1 MSIPASS
8 PVNPSPGL
16 IRRLKLALV
25 IMVVSNLSLGCFSVY
40 LLRTLDASYSGLLD
54 RSLPLMTGLRQ
65 LTKETVSMQRHVLAS
80 LVAQDPVQRADAK
93 AKLKESTEK
102 QHRLL
107 DSLLRSAE
115 FAARPELSA
124 AMRGAAQTYE
134 TGLVSFD
141 RELKSGNW
149 KAADQVRNEI
159 LRPTIASYLSLID
172 QAAVAVEASSQS
184 INEDYSNQVRT
195 HSTILLGLAS
205 WPLMVAFIVTLVVA
219 VIIAVLVFV
228 YRQVGTEQY

>member
-1 MSIPASS
+1 MSLSASS
-8 PVNPSPGL
+8 LAHPSPGL
-16 IRRLKLALV
+16 IRRLKLALL
-25 IMVVSNLSLGCFSVY
+25 IMVVSNLTLGCFSVY
-40 LLRTLDASYSGLLD
+40 LLRTLDAGYSGLLD
-54 RSLPLMTGLRQ
+54 HSLPLMTGLRQ
-65 LTKETVSMQRHVLAS
+65 LTKETVSMQRHVLGS
-80 LVAQDPVQRADAK
+80 LVAQDPVQRADAN

-107 DSLLRSAE
+107 DNLLRSPE

-124 AMRGAAQTYE
+124 ALRRVAQTYE

-141 RELKSGNW
+141 RELKAGNW

-184 INEDYSNQVRT
+184 INDEYSDRVRT
-195 HSTILLGLAS
+195 NSTILLGLAS
-205 WPLMVAFIVTLVVA
+205 WPLMVAGIITFVVA
-219 VIIAVLVFV
+219 VIVGVLVFV
-228 YRQVGTEQY
+228 YRQVGTEPY